1 MHFLSSGLGKNFS
14 NFFAGFFFRVNSF
27 MQLLASSFTCTGRDM
42 ELSVQQVEGDGVE
55 VAVEEFLWIVIA
67 YRKM

>member
-1 MHFLSSGLGKNFS
+1 VLLFFLVPL
-14 NFFAGFFFRVNSF
+14 F
-27 MQLLASSFTCTGRDM
+27 MQLLASCFECTGRDM
-42 ELSVQQVEGDGVE
+42 ELLVQQVEEDGVE